1 MNLIPIYPCFY
12 FFQDEVWPF
21 DFQKALAA
29 KAKRGSKIEK
39 MDSER
44 ALLGFLLAKIG
55 KIDPDIVLGHDI
67 TGFDIDVLLHRTGM
81 DWSEFDL
88 SDD

>member
-1 MNLIPIYPCFY
+1 
-12 FFQDEVWPF
+12 
-21 DFQKALAA
+21 
-29 KAKRGSKIEK
+29 

-67 TGFDIDVLLHRTGM
+67 TGFDIDVLLHR
-81 DWSEFDL
+81 DQIQL
-88 SDD
+88 KNI